1 MNRKTLSLV
10 ILALILLFAMPVF
23 AEGEEAAP
31 NFGWL
36 SILPPLVAIVLA
48 FATKQVLLSL
58 FLGIF
63 LGATMLNGWNPG
75 LGFLRSFDEY
85 MVGSLADTW
94 DAAIMIFLLSIG
106 GMVGVINKMGGT
118 IAVADALSKK
128 VKSSK
133 TAQLFTWIL
142 GVLVFF
148 DDYANTLI
156 VGPTMR
162 PITDKNNV
170 SKEKLSFLIDST
182 SAPVTGIALISTWVG
197 YQVGVIRNVYQSM
210 GMEGNYY
217 GIFLQSIPYS
227 YYCIFA
233 LVLSLFT
240 ILMQREY
247 GPMYDAEKRARTT
260 GKLIADGAKPMSSD
274 EITKMEIRK
283 DIKYKASN
291 AVVPIV
297 TLIVSA
303 FIGLWYN
310 GYLLTEEAINPFSME
325 GLRICFGNAD
335 SSMVLLWASMI
346 SSILAM
352 VMGVAQKILT
362 MDEAFDSWVDGA
374 KSMVMACM
382 ILLLAWSLGT
392 VTKSVGTADFLV
404 QVVSNK
410 LPFAI
415 LPVIVFAIS
424 AVISFAT
431 GTAWGTMAIVIPLA
445 IPLAFSFVEVGGD
458 PHMVIVTISA
468 VLSGAI
474 FGDHCSPIS
483 DTTIMSSMAS
493 GSDHLDHVKTQ
504 MPYALTAAVIGAI
517 CYLIAGFL
525 GAHPVVV
532 LLIGTAMI
540 YGVLKFYGKSVK
552 VEDLK
557 KETAK

>member
-85 MVGSLADTW
+85 MVGSLADAG

-118 IAVADALSKK
+118 IAVADALAKK
-128 VKSSK
+128 IKNTK
-133 TAQLFTWIL
+133 TAELFTWIF

-156 VGPTMR
+156 VGNTMR
-162 PITDKNNV
+162 PITDKMNV
-170 SKEKLSFLIDST
+170 SKEKLSFLLDST
-182 SAPVTGIALISTWVG
+182 SAPVTGLALISTWVG

-210 GMEGNYY
+210 GIEENYY
-217 GIFLQSIPYS
+217 GIFLKSIPYS

-233 LVLSLFT
+233 LLLGLFG

-260 GKLIADGAKPMSSD
+260 GKLVADDSKPMSSD
-274 EITKMEIRK
+274 EINKMEIRK

-297 TLIVSA
+297 ALIVAA
-303 FIGLWYN
+303 FVGLWYN
-310 GYLLTEEAINPFSME
+310 GYLATEEAINPFSME
-325 GLRICFGNAD
+325 GIRTCFGNAD
-335 SSMVLLWASMI
+335 SSVVLLWASMI
-346 SSILAM
+346 SSVLAM
-352 VMGVAQKILT
+352 IMGIAQKIMT
-362 MDEAFDSWVDGA
+362 MGEAFDSWVDGA

-382 ILLLAWSLGT
+382 ILLLAWSLGS
-392 VTKSVGTADFLV
+392 VTKSVGTANFLV

-415 LPVIVFAIS
+415 LPVIVFTIS
-424 AVISFAT
+424 AIISFAT

-445 IPLAFSFVEVGGD
+445 IPLAFSFVDTGGD

-504 MPYALTAAVIGAI
+504 MPYALTAAILGGI
-517 CYLIAGFL
+517 CYIIAGFL
-525 GAHPVVV
+525 GAHP
-532 LLIGTAMI
+532 LIILIIGAAMI
-540 YGVLKFYGKSVK
+540 YCILRFYGKSVK
-552 VEDLK
+552 LEDLK
-557 KETAK
+557 KEAAK

>member
-1 MNRKTLSLV
+1 M

-58 FLGIF
+58 FLGVF
-63 LGATMLNGWNPG
+63 LGATMLNGWNPF

-128 VKSSK
+128 VKNSK

-162 PITDKNNV
+162 PITDKMNV

-182 SAPVTGIALISTWVG
+182 SAPVTGLALISTWVG

-210 GMEGNYY
+210 GIQENYF
-217 GIFLQSIPYS
+217 GIFVKSIPYS

-233 LVLSLFT
+233 LVLSLLT

-247 GPMYDAEKRARTT
+247 GPMYEAEKRAKTT
-260 GKLIADGAKPMSSD
+260 GKIIADGAKPMSSD
-274 EITKMEIRK
+274 EITKMEIRR

-291 AVVPIV
+291 AIVPIV
-297 TLIVSA
+297 ALIVAA

-310 GYLLTEEAINPFSME
+310 GYLLTEEAVDPFTME

-335 SSMVLLWASMI
+335 SSMVLLWASMF

-352 VMGVAQKILT
+352 IMGVAQKIMT
-362 MDEAFDSWVDGA
+362 MGEAFDSWVDGA

-392 VTKSVGTADFLV
+392 VTKSVGTANFLV

-415 LPVIVFAIS
+415 LPVIVFTIS
-424 AVISFAT
+424 AIISFAT
-431 GTAWGTMAIVIPLA
+431 GTAWGTMAIVTPLA
-445 IPLAFSFVEVGGD
+445 IPLAFGFVEVGGD

-504 MPYALTAAVIGAI
+504 LPYALTAAVIGGI
-517 CYLIAGFL
+517 CYLIAGFM
-525 GAHPVVV
+525 GAHPAIV
-532 LLIGTAMI
+532 LLIGAAMV

-552 VEDLK
+552 MEDLK

>member
-1 MNRKTLSLV
+1 MNRKTLTLM

-58 FLGIF
+58 FLGVF
-63 LGATMLNGWNPG
+63 LGATMLNGWNPF

-128 VKSSK
+128 VKNSK

-162 PITDKNNV
+162 PITDKMNV

-182 SAPVTGIALISTWVG
+182 SAPVTGLALISTWVG

-210 GMEGNYY
+210 GIQENYF
-217 GIFLQSIPYS
+217 GIFVKSIPYS

-233 LVLSLFT
+233 LVLSLLT

-247 GPMYDAEKRARTT
+247 GPMYEAEKRAKTT
-260 GKLIADGAKPMSSD
+260 GKIIADGAKPMSSD
-274 EITKMEIRK
+274 EITKMEIRR

-291 AVVPIV
+291 AIVPIV
-297 TLIVSA
+297 ALIVAA

-310 GYLLTEEAINPFSME
+310 GYLLTEEAVDPFTME

-335 SSMVLLWASMI
+335 SSMVLLWASMF

-352 VMGVAQKILT
+352 IMGVAQKIMT
-362 MDEAFDSWVDGA
+362 MGEAFDSWVDGA

-392 VTKSVGTADFLV
+392 VTKSVGTANFLV

-415 LPVIVFAIS
+415 LPVIVFTIS
-424 AVISFAT
+424 AIISFAT
-431 GTAWGTMAIVIPLA
+431 GTAWGTMAIVTPLA
-445 IPLAFSFVEVGGD
+445 IPLAFGFVEVGGD

-504 MPYALTAAVIGAI
+504 LPYALTAAVIGGI
-517 CYLIAGFL
+517 CYLIAGFM
-525 GAHPVVV
+525 GAHPAIV
-532 LLIGTAMI
+532 LLIGAAMV

-552 VEDLK
+552 MEDLK

>member
-1 MNRKTLSLV
+1 MNRKTLTLM

-58 FLGIF
+58 FLGVF
-63 LGATMLNGWNPG
+63 LGATMLNGWNPF

-128 VKSSK
+128 VKNSK

-162 PITDKNNV
+162 PITDKMNV

-182 SAPVTGIALISTWVG
+182 SAPVTGLALISTWVG

-210 GMEGNYY
+210 GIQENYF
-217 GIFLQSIPYS
+217 GIFVKSIPYS

-233 LVLSLFT
+233 LVLSLLT

-247 GPMYDAEKRARTT
+247 GPMYEAEKRAKTT
-260 GKLIADGAKPMSSD
+260 GKIIADGAKPMSSD
-274 EITKMEIRK
+274 EITKMEIRR

-291 AVVPIV
+291 AIVPIV
-297 TLIVSA
+297 ALIVAA

-310 GYLLTEEAINPFSME
+310 GYLLTEEAVDPFTME

-335 SSMVLLWASMI
+335 SSMVLLWASMF

-352 VMGVAQKILT
+352 IMGVAQKIMT
-362 MDEAFDSWVDGA
+362 MGEAFDSWVDGA

-415 LPVIVFAIS
+415 LPVIVFTIS
-424 AVISFAT
+424 AIISFAT
-431 GTAWGTMAIVIPLA
+431 GTAWGTMAIVTPLA
-445 IPLAFSFVEVGGD
+445 IPLAFGFVEVGGD

-504 MPYALTAAVIGAI
+504 LPYALTAAVIGGI
-517 CYLIAGFL
+517 CYLIAGFM
-525 GAHPVVV
+525 GAHPAIV
-532 LLIGTAMI
+532 LLIGAAMV

-552 VEDLK
+552 MEDLK

>member
-1 MNRKTLSLV
+1 LNRKTLTLM

-58 FLGIF
+58 FLGVF
-63 LGATMLNGWNPG
+63 LGATMLNGWNPF

-128 VKSSK
+128 VKNSK

-162 PITDKNNV
+162 PITDKMNV

-182 SAPVTGIALISTWVG
+182 SAPVTGLALISTWVG

-210 GMEGNYY
+210 GIQENYF
-217 GIFLQSIPYS
+217 GIFVKSIPYS

-233 LVLSLFT
+233 LVLSLLT

-247 GPMYDAEKRARTT
+247 GPMYEAEKRAKTT
-260 GKLIADGAKPMSSD
+260 GKIIADGAKPMSSD
-274 EITKMEIRK
+274 EITKMEIRR

-291 AVVPIV
+291 AIVPIV
-297 TLIVSA
+297 ALIVAA

-310 GYLLTEEAINPFSME
+310 GYLLTEEAVDPFTME

-335 SSMVLLWASMI
+335 SSMVLLWASMF

-352 VMGVAQKILT
+352 IMGVAQKIMT
-362 MDEAFDSWVDGA
+362 MGEAFDSWVDGA

-392 VTKSVGTADFLV
+392 VTKSVGTANFLV

-415 LPVIVFAIS
+415 LPVIVFTIS
-424 AVISFAT
+424 AIISFAT
-431 GTAWGTMAIVIPLA
+431 GTAWGTMAIVTPLA
-445 IPLAFSFVEVGGD
+445 IPLAFGFVEVGGD

-504 MPYALTAAVIGAI
+504 LPYALTAAVIGGI
-517 CYLIAGFL
+517 CYLIAGFM
-525 GAHPVVV
+525 GAHPAIV
-532 LLIGTAMI
+532 LLIGAAMV

-552 VEDLK
+552 MEDLK